1 MYVFFINLYLHL
13 FIITLLKGC
22 RAHNY
27 VYFINFY
34 LHLFIITL
42 LKGCR
47 AHNPG
52 AFGELV
58 APSLFF
64 DPHTID
70 SFASL
75 EHGADKSHE
84 LVHHSTTF
92 SLVPPP

>member
-1 MYVFFINLYLHL
+1 M
-13 FIITLLKGC
+13 
-22 RAHNY
+22 Y

-34 LHLFIITL
+34 FHLFIISL

-64 DPHTID
+64 DPP
-70 SFASL
+70 
-75 EHGADKSHE
+75 
-84 LVHHSTTF
+84 HH
-92 SLVPPP
+92 